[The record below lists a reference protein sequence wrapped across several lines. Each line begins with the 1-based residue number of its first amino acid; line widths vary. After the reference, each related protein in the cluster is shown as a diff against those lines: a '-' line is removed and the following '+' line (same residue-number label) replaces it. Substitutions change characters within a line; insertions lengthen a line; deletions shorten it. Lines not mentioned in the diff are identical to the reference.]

1 VTDEPAPSP
10 RIRSRLRRRTR
21 ALLHRADLTA
31 SRITA
36 LYLLL
41 GFAALYLSDVLFVR
55 WFSDPL
61 LGQIQAVKGAAEV
74 LLTGAFIYAITTLS
88 RSQLADTADRIER
101 QRHELDVLH
110 RVFRHN
116 LRNDLTVLAGYAELV
131 REEVDSESLAA
142 ACDTIV
148 DRSGTLERYT
158 EQAARIRNL
167 SGEEARTTVDLAT
180 RVPELVARHEQV
192 TGTVAVTIDVPETC
206 RVQALPEIEDAIRE
220 LLTNAVEHADRP
232 DVDLAVAVD
241 PSAGPDHVV
250 ECRIT
255 DNGPGIPET
264 ELAAIERGA
273 SDQVVHLSGL
283 GLCFVYWTVRRSG
296 GTIEFESVDPAGTC
310 VRIQLLRADAPVVPR
325 ERPAGDLLPGTPI
338 SLV

>member
-1 VTDEPAPSP
+1 
-10 RIRSRLRRRTR
+10 LRRWVR

-41 GFAALYLSDVLFVR
+41 GFAALYVSDVLFVR
-55 WFSDPL
+55 WVSDPL
-61 LGQIQAVKGAAEV
+61 LGQIQALKGAAEV
-74 LLTGAFIYAITTLS
+74 VLTGAFIYAITTLS
-88 RSQLADTADRIER
+88 RSQLEETADRIER

-116 LRNDLTVLAGYAELV
+116 LRNDLTVLSGYAELL

-158 EQAARIRNL
+158 EQAARIRDL
-167 SGEEARTTVDLAT
+167 SGEEGRRTIDLAT
-180 RVPELVARHEQV
+180 RLPDLVAEHDLV
-192 TGTVAVTIDVPETC
+192 TQGVDVTIDVPETC
-206 RVQALPEIEDAIRE
+206 AVQALPEIEDAIQE
-220 LLTNAVEHADRP
+220 LVTNAVEHADRP
-232 DVDLAVAVD
+232 DIAIDVTID
-241 PSAGPDHVV
+241 PTAGPDHVV
-250 ECRIT
+250 ECRLT

-264 ELAAIERGA
+264 ELAAIERDT

-310 VRIQLLRADAPVVPR
+310 VRIQLLRADAVASPNPDTTQTDPTAPTTMSRSV
-325 ERPAGDLLPGTPI
+325 I
-338 SLV
+338 